1 MLRRF
6 VIFAV
11 RWGRSMNDVDD
22 VLREYSNAV
31 SSKIGKFTGV
41 LYGSM
46 ARGDYNVW
54 SDIDFLVISD
64 KLPENPLERLEF
76 LYSLTD
82 TPIEVK
88 GYTRDEFLKMIEKR
102 NPLALD
108 ALVEGKVIADDGFWE
123 VARNKFE
130 DVIKRYELVREHK
143 RWVSMRMKRGFL
155 KERGKMSGMNV

>member
-1 MLRRF
+1 MDHVFEILK
-6 VIFAV
+6 
-11 RWGRSMNDVDD
+11 
-22 VLREYSNAV
+22 EYSKV
-31 SSKIGKFTGV
+31 ISSEIGVFTGV

-64 KLPENPLERLEF
+64 KLPENPLKRLEF

-88 GYTRDEFLKMIEKR
+88 GYTRKEFLQMMEKR

-108 ALVEGKVIADDGFWE
+108 ALVEGKVVVDDGFWE
-123 VARNKFE
+123 TAKIKFE
-130 DVIKRYELVREHK
+130 DVKKRYELVK
-143 RWVSMRMKRGFL
+143 GDKCWISLSMKRSFL
-155 KERGKMSGMNV
+155 KGSKSQVL

>member
-1 MLRRF
+1 MLKRF
-6 VIFAV
+6 AIFAS
-11 RWGRSMNDVDD
+11 RWGRNMNKVNDI
-22 VLREYSNAV
+22 LMEYSKVV
-31 SSKIGKFTGV
+31 SSKLGKFTGV

-64 KLPENPLERLEF
+64 KLQENPLKRLEF

-88 GYTRDEFLKMIEKR
+88 GYTRNEFLKMIEKR

-108 ALVEGKVIADDGFWE
+108 SLVEGRVIVDDGFWE

-130 DVIKRYELVREHK
+130 DVKRRFELVKEPK
-143 RWVSMRMKRGFL
+143 RWVSMRMKRSFL
-155 KERGKMSGMNV
+155 EERKISATN

>member
-1 MLRRF
+1 MERLLIPKTKGKNMEQVF
-6 VIFAV
+6 DIL
-11 RWGRSMNDVDD
+11 M
-22 VLREYSNAV
+22 EYSKAV
-31 SSKIGKFTGV
+31 SSKLGKFTGV

-88 GYTRDEFLKMIEKR
+88 GYTRNEFLKMIEQR
-102 NPLALD
+102 NPIALD
-108 ALVEGKVIADDGFWE
+108 ALVEGKVIVDDGFWE
-123 VARNKFE
+123 VAKNKFE
-130 DVIKRYELVREHK
+130 DVKKRYELVKEPK

-155 KERGKMSGMNV
+155 EENKKVHTKS